1 MWRTSASNACGR
13 KGFPAVRLRLTV
25 TSEPR
30 IQPGTFSI
38 VARDPETGDLGV
50 ATQSRFIAVGAVV
63 PWARAEIGAV
73 ATQARANVSF
83 GPKGLDRMGRG
94 EDAADV
100 IAHLTREDPQ
110 APMRQ
115 VGMVDGQGRAAAFTG
130 EECLAWAGHVVGAGF
145 CTLGNILA
153 SEEVVHEMAAAFER
167 TEEALPE
174 RLLAALEAGQQAGG
188 DRRGQQSAAMLVV
201 RKGGSYGGF
210 TDRYIDLRVDDH
222 PTPIAELNRVFQIYD
237 LTLLQR
243 EDPQDVVRLQ
253 GPVVED
259 IQARLAKAEFYGGPV
274 DGRWSGECE
283 KALERFFHVHNFE
296 NKWRD
301 DGFLWGSVYRYMKEG
316 LPRD

>member
-1 MWRTSASNACGR
+1 MA
-13 KGFPAVRLRLTV
+13 P
-25 TSEPR
+25 EPR
-30 IQPGTFSI
+30 IQPGTFSV

-63 PWARAEIGAV
+63 PWAHAEIGAV
-73 ATQARANVSF
+73 ATQAHANVSF

-100 IAHLTREDPQ
+100 IAHLTQEDPQ
-110 APMRQ
+110 ASLRQ

-153 SEEVVHEMAAAFER
+153 SEEVVHDMAAAFEG

-174 RLLAALEAGQQAGG
+174 RLLATLEAGQQAGG
-188 DRRGQQSAAMLVV
+188 DRRGQQSAALLVV

-222 PTPIAELNRVFQIYD
+222 PAPIAELNRVFQIYD

-243 EDPQDVVRLQ
+243 EDPQDVVQLQ
-253 GPVVED
+253 GPVAED
-259 IQARLAKAEFYGGPV
+259 VQARLAKAEFYGGPV
-274 DGRWSGECE
+274 DGRWSEE
-283 KALERFFHVHNFE
+283 SDEALERFFHVHNFE

-301 DGFLWGSVYRYMKEG
+301 DGFLWGSVYRYMQEG